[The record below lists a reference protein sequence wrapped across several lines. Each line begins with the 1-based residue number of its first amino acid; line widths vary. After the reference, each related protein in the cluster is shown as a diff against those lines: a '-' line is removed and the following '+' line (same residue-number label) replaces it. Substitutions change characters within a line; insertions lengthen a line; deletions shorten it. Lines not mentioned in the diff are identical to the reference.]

1 MRYSSFILIIAVMKK
16 STFDFAP
23 ALVEFEGGV
32 VRINFDVESVMQE
45 FPSMGD
51 GETEQREVFLAN
63 VVRVPHPLT
72 VETISEQL
80 VKEGFDEYKAA
91 EVANEVILNLVQ
103 QGLATGDELALAKA
117 MVIAKIEQY
126 DKSDAV
132 NEFTLN
138 GNPMWI
144 PRELRN
150 ELLDRVNREIERG
163 HSILPVDYNGTP
175 IPLPCAE
182 GKPMI
187 EQLKYYADDC
197 YTKTAE
203 HKIAVNALSTVE
215 QVLAYDYTV
224 GYPEKLSFTISIAE

>member
-1 MRYSSFILIIAVMKK
+1 MKK

-132 NEFTLN
+132 NEFTLS
-138 GNPMWI
+138 GNKMWI

-150 ELLDRVNREIERG
+150 ELLDRVNREIDRG

-175 IPLPCAE
+175 IPLPCEE
-182 GKPMI
+182 GKQMI

-197 YTKTAE
+197 YTMTAT
-203 HKIAVNALSTVE
+203 HKIAVNALQTVE